1 MEYLEYL
8 EDFLDNISN
17 GVKYSHILISNM
29 KYLEILTFY
38 QGVITYV
45 VKIFLC
51 SFCFTLA
58 LQNNMTLNKT
68 TIIIRMLLDSFFS
81 CFFSSQKNI

>member
-1 MEYLEYL
+1 
-8 EDFLDNISN
+8 
-17 GVKYSHILISNM
+17 M
-29 KYLEILTFY
+29 KYYEILTFY

-45 VKIFLC
+45 VNIFLC

-68 TIIIRMLLDSFFS
+68 TIIVTMLLDSFFS
-81 CFFSSQKNI
+81 CFFSSRKNICLEVSQRSLLRILSTL